1 MEKHFLRQF
10 KANNK
15 EESIKKIKDEL
26 TFIRARIEHNKR
38 EVARLQ
44 EEIKEDEERLEAL
57 QELLDIS
64 DFGEHIAIDY
74 GIACHEKASRI
85 FVVLYC
91 EDGSKVVV
99 SERLMNKIAEDWK
112 EV

>member
-10 KANNK
+10 IANNK

-38 EVARLQ
+38 EVAKIQ
-44 EEIKEDEERLEAL
+44 EEIKEDEERLATL

-74 GIACHEKASRI
+74 EITSHDKASRT
-85 FVVLYC
+85 FVVLHC
-91 EDGSKVVV
+91 EDGSKVVI
-99 SERLMNKIAEDWK
+99 SEKLMNKITKAWSEI
-112 EV
+112 